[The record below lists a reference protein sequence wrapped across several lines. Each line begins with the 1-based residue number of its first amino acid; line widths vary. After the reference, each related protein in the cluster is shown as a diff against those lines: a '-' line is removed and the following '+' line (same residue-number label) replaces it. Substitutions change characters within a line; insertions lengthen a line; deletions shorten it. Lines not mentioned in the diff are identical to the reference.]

1 MGDIFIVLIIFGS
14 VFGVFYL
21 HYNTRNRERMALIEK
36 GADASIFFTK
46 KESRNLP
53 VWKILILN
61 LALLL
66 MGVGIGVVAGA
77 TLGEYSSMEKEVMM
91 PGSIFFFA
99 GSGLLVGYFI
109 SRNFDKE
116 K

>member
-1 MGDIFIVLIIFGS
+1 MEDLFIILVIFGS
-14 VFGVFYL
+14 IFGIFYL

-36 GADASIFFTK
+36 GADAGIFFSK
-46 KESRNLP
+46 KEKRITP
-53 VWKILILN
+53 VWKVLTLN

-66 MGVGIGVVAGA
+66 MGVGIGIVIGA
-77 TLGEYSSMEKEVMM
+77 TLGEYTAMGNEITM

-99 GSGLLVGYFI
+99 GTGLLVGYFI
-109 SRNFDKE
+109 SRNFDKV

>member
-1 MGDIFIVLIIFGS
+1 MEDVVIIMMIFGS
-14 VFGVFYL
+14 IFGVFYL

-46 KESRNLP
+46 KAKSNTPL
-53 VWKILILN
+53 WKVLVLN

-66 MGVGIGVVAGA
+66 MGVGIGVVMGA
-77 TLGEYSSMEKEVMM
+77 TLGEYSSMEKSVTM

-99 GSGLLVGYFI
+99 GTGLLVGYFI
-109 SRNFDKE
+109 SRDFDKE

>member
-1 MGDIFIVLIIFGS
+1 MEDVFIVLTIFGS
-14 VFGVFYL
+14 IFGVFYL

-46 KESRNLP
+46 REKTLTP
-53 VWKILILN
+53 IWKILVLN

-66 MGVGIGVVAGA
+66 MGVGIGVVIGSVI
-77 TLGEYSSMEKEVMM
+77 GKYSILEMDTSM

-99 GSGLLVGYFI
+99 GTGLLIGYFI
-109 SRNFDKE
+109 SRNFDK